1 MYDKFIKKMTNH
13 FSELGSIIHSKACDT
28 FDMYGISKD
37 EIKMYYEILNSDD
50 VTFPPKVSRNNHIA
64 CCLYYMSKDSEDYK
78 EKFLDKFLRSISVNN
93 LPIND
98 ENLILIFNIIEF
110 DKTYLNSPR
119 DHILFLYQLLKGFSN
134 FPTNFD
140 NFITYKYFR
149 GFLKFRVGDNESANK
164 EYFEIVSETFDTK
177 NPNYYLKYIK
187 LRNNLLRVKLYNISP
202 KNTKAEYHEYW
213 QFLKDLY
220 DEVKTVNKTLALKL
234 GFDLFSAY
242 LDGKSYNNCIPLLTE
257 MKKLLKKELLK
268 GATMKNGIDYYLA
281 IASRLGYMG
290 ILLDNH
296 KAINSAIKKIKKTLD
311 IIKNDK
317 NNEKLKDLVK
327 AYNFILAILEVG
339 LTKRTDLNLMNL
351 SSDFQRTFL
360 PDINSKQSANYLINE
375 QNKDNSIIDF
385 KIINNMNTEIS
396 NCAKNILNRCVSEIQ
411 NKNYSNSIFYTFI
424 VAVHDKINRYSESY
438 ITDKNEK
445 MRNFYKTKIMDYH
458 DGAIN
463 FVYKLLEDEPLLYT
477 RYIKT
482 LIIDIFS
489 SYAHVFIYEKNLN
502 QIRKAITTFDDLKK
516 KLSIEDNI
524 PSYALVDKVKGD
536 YWFYYKD
543 FKAAISYYEHA
554 LELFEKNEPK
564 IAPVLFNTGCA
575 YFFMGNKSK
584 AKEYL
589 NRCINEY
596 NNVIM
601 QKNIYGF
608 TPDVG
613 SINNKIYN
621 AKKLLDQ
628 LS

>member
-1 MYDKFIKKMTNH
+1 
-13 FSELGSIIHSKACDT
+13 
-28 FDMYGISKD
+28 
-37 EIKMYYEILNSDD
+37 
-50 VTFPPKVSRNNHIA
+50 
-64 CCLYYMSKDSEDYK
+64 
-78 EKFLDKFLRSISVNN
+78 
-93 LPIND
+93 
-98 ENLILIFNIIEF
+98 
-110 DKTYLNSPR
+110 
-119 DHILFLYQLLKGFSN
+119 
-134 FPTNFD
+134 
-140 NFITYKYFR
+140 
-149 GFLKFRVGDNESANK
+149 
-164 EYFEIVSETFDTK
+164 
-177 NPNYYLKYIK
+177 
-187 LRNNLLRVKLYNISP
+187 
-202 KNTKAEYHEYW
+202 
-213 QFLKDLY
+213 
-220 DEVKTVNKTLALKL
+220 
-234 GFDLFSAY
+234 
-242 LDGKSYNNCIPLLTE
+242 

-516 KLSIEDNI
+516 KTK
-524 PSYALVDKVKGD
+524 Y
-536 YWFYYKD
+536 
-543 FKAAISYYEHA
+543 
-554 LELFEKNEPK
+554 
-564 IAPVLFNTGCA
+564 
-575 YFFMGNKSK
+575 
-584 AKEYL
+584 
-589 NRCINEY
+589 RR
-596 NNVIM
+596 
-601 QKNIYGF
+601 
-608 TPDVG
+608 
-613 SINNKIYN
+613 
-621 AKKLLDQ
+621 
-628 LS
+628 